1 MSESVKSPSAPLAP
15 HAPPAPQPVRVAA
28 IDIGTNSVRV
38 LVVDVVGP
46 DDYRTVDDEKV
57 TTRLGA
63 GLTAT
68 GRLSEDAIQRTI
80 EAVTNLKSIAEGRGA
95 TRLVAVA
102 TAAAREAANGDVFIN
117 RLKHEVGIE
126 PEVISG
132 TEEAELAYMSARYN
146 FHLSGERVVCL
157 DIGGGSL
164 ELVFAAGAAVQQ
176 MCSLPLGAVRLTEQF
191 VHSDPISKEEWRA
204 LRGHI
209 RHELSR
215 VLDESW
221 LGGTVL
227 IGSGG
232 TVSSLG
238 RVIAHQRS
246 DKITRVHGYT
256 ANRSDIRRAIDL
268 FRSLD
273 LAARRQLVGLSPDRA
288 DIITPGAAV
297 VNEVM
302 RSLKLNSMVVNEH
315 GIRAGLI
322 LKLSREI
329 FGTPDEKMDDWRES
343 VRAFGQA
350 CRYEPAECEHVAQ
363 LAVTLFDALK
373 DLHGYG
379 DAERRLVEAA
389 AMLRNVGHHVSYE
402 QHHIHSYHLIRHAN
416 LPGFS
421 PREIEILA
429 NLARYH
435 RRGLPR
441 KHHPNLSRLSRGDR
455 QRVRR
460 LGGILRF
467 VDGLDR
473 SHRRRVRGI
482 ETRVDGDRLAIT
494 LLANGPVDIE
504 MWGAQ
509 QKRDLLELAF
519 ELEVSLSAS
528 VPEPSP

>member
-1 MSESVKSPSAPLAP
+1 MSDSVPLPSES
-15 HAPPAPQPVRVAA
+15 PAPQPVRIAA
-28 IDIGTNSVRV
+28 IDIGTNSVRL

-46 DDYRTVDDEKV
+46 DEYRTVDDEKV

-68 GRLSEDAIQRTI
+68 GILSEDAIQRTI
-80 EAVTNLKSIAEGRGA
+80 DAVANMKAIAEGRGA
-95 TRLVAVA
+95 TIIRAVA
-102 TAAAREAANGDVFIN
+102 TAAAREAANGDVFID
-117 RLKHEVGIE
+117 RLRNEVGID

-132 TEEAELAYMSARYN
+132 TVEAELAYLSARYN
-146 FHLSGERVVCL
+146 FHLGGERVLCL

-176 MCSLPLGAVRLTEQF
+176 ICSLPLGAVRLTEQF
-191 VHSDPISKEEWRA
+191 VHSDPISKEDWQA

-209 RHELSR
+209 RRELDR
-215 VLDESW
+215 VLDEGW
-221 LGGTVL
+221 LGGTIL

-238 RVIAHQRS
+238 RVIANQRG

-273 LAARRQLVGLSPDRA
+273 LAARRQLEGLSPDRA
-288 DIITPGAAV
+288 DIILAGAAV

-322 LKLSREI
+322 LKMSREI
-329 FGTPDEKMDDWRES
+329 FGSPREKVDDWRES

-363 LAVTLFDALK
+363 LAVSLFDALQE
-373 DLHGYG
+373 LHGYG

-441 KHHPNLSRLSRGDR
+441 KSHPNLSRLSRGDR

-509 QKRDLLELAF
+509 QKRDLLERAF
-519 ELEVSLSAS
+519 AVEVSLSAS
-528 VPEPSP
+528 VPEPSPPAGS